1 LDFNLSLDW
10 EDWAGLGLVVRFE
23 RWLVVSKSSLV
34 LALDLLTGASSSE
47 SEAGAAALAGGL
59 RLFEAAEAGAP
70 AAEAAGEEEEAAGGG
85 GAGWIVIFPLTI
97 KVVGTVEEEES
108 VDGTGDG
115 VVEATPELTNTTRA
129 QETAVFRVTE
139 AKRGGER
146 EGADLR

>member
-1 LDFNLSLDW
+1 M
-10 EDWAGLGLVVRFE
+10 
-23 RWLVVSKSSLV
+23 
-34 LALDLLTGASSSE
+34 
-47 SEAGAAALAGGL
+47 
-59 RLFEAAEAGAP
+59 
-70 AAEAAGEEEEAAGGG
+70 
-85 GAGWIVIFPLTI
+85 IFPLTI